1 MGAGR
6 RKGGADTE
14 GMGVAGDSR
23 WQGTPGTLCLQSLMR
38 AHGQVSGAQDC
49 LFTAPFPSM
58 LPTPL
63 TLPHTPLTPSLS
75 LTCPSSLLT
84 SAPGLEQLRN
94 LRHLDLAYN
103 LLEEHREL
111 SPMRLLAE
119 LRKVSLR
126 CLKVPGATKGPP
138 HRETQGPS
146 HSPSCFSALPGGEPF
161 VVPPGAPSGHRPVLV
176 TPSQGCYAQRE

>member
-1 MGAGR
+1 MAGYPW
-6 RKGGADTE
+6 DLVPPE
-14 GMGVAGDSR
+14 PHAGSR
-23 WQGTPGTLCLQSLMR
+23 AGLRCPGLSFYCTLPQ
-38 AHGQVSGAQDC
+38 H
-49 LFTAPFPSM
+49 APHP
-58 LPTPL
+58 LDPTPHAL
-63 TLPHTPLTPSLS
+63 DPLS

-126 CLKVPGATKGPP
+126 CFKVPGATKGPP